1 MEERRTNLTTEPIFE
16 QAAAL
21 ARELAERDERNFRP
35 VKLMVVGMSSSEIVG
50 GTIGHA
56 SAFEYGEA
64 AICGILSVAREL
76 GFDVAVQ
83 CCEHLNRALVVEET
97 VAEKYGLEAV
107 CVVPQVKAG
116 GSAATAAWKHMNRPV
131 GVEAVRADAGLDV
144 GQTLV
149 GMHLRPVAVPV
160 RLAQSRLGEA
170 IVTAART
177 RPKLIG
183 GERAKYE

>member
-1 MEERRTNLTTEPIFE
+1 MSTEQIFQ

-21 ARELAERDERNFRP
+21 ARELAGRNERGFRP
-35 VKLMVVGMSSSEIVG
+35 VKLLAVGLSSSEIVG

-64 AICGILSVAREL
+64 AVLGILSAAREM

-83 CCEHLNRALVVEET
+83 CCEHLNRALVVEAAT
-97 VAEKYGLEAV
+97 AERYGLEAV

-131 GVEAVRADAGLDV
+131 VVESVRADAGLDV

-160 RLAQSRLGEA
+160 RLAQFRLGEA
-170 IVTAART
+170 VVTAART

-183 GERAKYE
+183 GERARYE